1 MGYFEEYDVTKLS
14 KTSDIIPQVYAIA
27 PTNYSD
33 RKIGTLGKKICILV
47 EPETLSP
54 VQVASTGILNIT
66 STNTTPYGVYCD
78 SNNIA
83 TSATGIVLQTFL
95 TTNSIVNT
103 GANNAGGGNSGT
115 PAICGSAN
123 GSSGSIVPVANLCGG
138 SSTLSGSVTG
148 NGPWNW
154 TCASSDG

>member
-1 MGYFEEYDVTKLS
+1 MILKMILITPIPQIEKENKLNLCDTL
-14 KTSDIIPQVYAIA
+14 KNTMLQNFPTSDIIPQVYAIA

-83 TSATGIVLQTFL
+83 TSATGIVLADFL

-115 PAICGSAN
+115 PLQYVGVRTEVLVQSFR
-123 GSSGSIVPVANLCGG
+123 
-138 SSTLSGSVTG
+138 
-148 NGPWNW
+148 
-154 TCASSDG
+154 